1 MGVHSEIIV
10 LLYPVAWLKSFVF
23 HEKHENK
30 WPWGPFPLLPSSA
43 LRETYRGK
51 EKSDSRRKQQT
62 KVCQNQTRIEM
73 LF

>member
-30 WPWGPFPLLPSSA
+30 WPGGLFLYSLPLL
-43 LRETYRGK
+43 L
-51 EKSDSRRKQQT
+51 EKHTEEKKSQT
-62 KVCQNQTRIEM
+62 VEESNK
-73 LF
+73 